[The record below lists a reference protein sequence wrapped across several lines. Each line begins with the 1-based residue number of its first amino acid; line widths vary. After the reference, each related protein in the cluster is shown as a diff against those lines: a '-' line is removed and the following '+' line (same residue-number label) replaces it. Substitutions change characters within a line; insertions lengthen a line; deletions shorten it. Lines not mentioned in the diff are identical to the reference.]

1 MSETWVKII
10 EDGIEYDIDEFAGLM
25 FLDAKASYPSEN
37 ENNVSINGIDG
48 VLPGAISFAPFNLV
62 LRFGYDGIDARELI
76 CLNITLEVSFI
87 EENHMQLLHL
97 KCQVLSIQL
106 VEPLYNLQ

>member
-37 ENNVSINGIDG
+37 EIM
-48 VLPGAISFAPFNLV
+48 
-62 LRFGYDGIDARELI
+62 
-76 CLNITLEVSFI
+76 CLSMV
-87 EENHMQLLHL
+87 
-97 KCQVLSIQL
+97 
-106 VEPLYNLQ
+106 

>member
-48 VLPGAISFAPFNLV
+48 VLPGRLV
-62 LRFGYDGIDARELI
+62 SLLLI
-76 CLNITLEVSFI
+76 
-87 EENHMQLLHL
+87 
-97 KCQVLSIQL
+97 
-106 VEPLYNLQ
+106 